1 MKVETLQS
9 PRLSESGFQ
18 NPSRTPPGTSPTQ
31 WRLQEKPSRS
41 ATPLAPNPPPARLKH
56 RIRAE
61 MGGRSPRPCKASRT
75 AGGDGIRTS
84 GAPDNS
90 HGLVAAQVCTT
101 DDADPR
107 TERQE
112 ALASGHK
119 GGSMPATADLE
130 EVGRGC
136 ARCSDPSRLVARAS
150 LSRLERPAD
159 LVTELYSPLWS
170 PSVNA
175 LQMHPR
181 RPRIKDGFGYEVTAE
196 WPERSLYTPATT
208 S

>member
-1 MKVETLQS
+1 
-9 PRLSESGFQ
+9 
-18 NPSRTPPGTSPTQ
+18 
-31 WRLQEKPSRS
+31 
-41 ATPLAPNPPPARLKH
+41 
-56 RIRAE
+56 
-61 MGGRSPRPCKASRT
+61 MGGRSPLTCKASRT
-75 AGGDGIRTS
+75 AGGDGIRTAS
-84 GAPDNS
+84 APDNS
-90 HGLVAAQVCTT
+90 HGLAAAQVCTT

-136 ARCSDPSRLVARAS
+136 ARCSDPSSTVVRAS
-150 LSRLERPAD
+150 LSRLARPAD

-175 LQMHPR
+175 LQMHSR
-181 RPRIKDGFGYEVTAE
+181 RPWAKDGFASEVTAE

-208 S
+208 A